1 MMADTE
7 GIAGKEKLSLLC
19 LLPKPVSLAA
29 SLLKILEMN
38 SKYRLRVNEDE
49 KVQNAP
55 GVTR

>member
-1 MMADTE
+1 MADTE

-38 SKYRLRVNEDE
+38 SKYRLMVNEDE